1 MSVIDAVLA
10 TLPEGSVQEVRI
22 GAFWTGVVTEVRGR
36 RRCGLATTMRGDDDH
51 HHGGG
56 AAVPD
61 AGGLAEYSA
70 VGLAALARSESQL
83 EASVGV
89 AAINSLLPARDQ
101 QWVDLNAEQIVVER
115 GAGKRVAVIG
125 HFPFIPRWRD
135 IAGTLWVLEKRP
147 RGEDLPADAC
157 AEVLPLADIVAIS
170 GTTLINHTFEELMTL
185 CRPDALVLVLG
196 PSTLLSPVMF
206 DYGVDIL
213 SGSVVVSTDAVL
225 RAVSE
230 GANFR
235 QVHPYG
241 VRLVT
246 MQRG

>member
-1 MSVIDAVLA
+1 
-10 TLPEGSVQEVRI
+10 VRI
-22 GAFWTGVVTEVRGR
+22 GAFWTAVVTEVGGH
-36 RRCGLATTMRGDDDH
+36 RRCGLATAMRDDDGH
-51 HHGGG
+51 HHGGR

-61 AGGLAEYSA
+61 AGRLTEYSA
-70 VGLAALARSESQL
+70 LQLAALARSESQL

-89 AAINSLLPARDQ
+89 AAINSLLPAREK
-101 QWVDLNAEQIVVER
+101 QWVDLNAEQVVVEQ

-147 RGEDLPADAC
+147 RGEDLPADAS
-157 AEVLPLADIVAIS
+157 AEIIPQADIVAIS
-170 GTTLINHTFEELMTL
+170 GTTLINHTFEELVDL

-196 PSTLLSPVMF
+196 ASTPLSPVMF
-206 DYGVDIL
+206 DYGVHIL
-213 SGSVVVSTDAVL
+213 SGSVVENINAVL
-225 RAVSE
+225 GVVSE
-230 GANFR
+230 GGNFR

-246 MQRG
+246 MQQG